1 MANKRDLK
9 RSLNYSC
16 SSLFAECVA
25 AYIYKEKAEH
35 NTVDATLASILRVH
49 SDFVRRVSHP
59 EPGMKA
65 KVYYKHLVTDFNKQA
80 SELIDQIEALG

>member
-16 SSLFAECVA
+16 SQLFAECVA
-25 AYIYKEKAEH
+25 SYLCTDKAEH
-35 NTVDATLASILRVH
+35 DTVDATLTSILRVH

-59 EPGMKA
+59 EPGMKPKA
-65 KVYYKHLVTDFNKQA
+65 YYKRLIEDFNQTA
-80 SELIDQIEALG
+80 GELIDQIAALE